1 MAVRPIRF
9 RIAQEA
15 GTMNKR
21 LAVLSLAVLA
31 SLAETGCATWGP
43 TWSEISGA
51 RYNVTTLNR
60 RPAFVQKIDGSSAFV
75 TNPIKI
81 DPGKHE
87 IELSSPQPGWAGG
100 GPLRTMTLNV
110 EPCTR
115 YYINAQFENPVQ
127 PDWQPVIDY
136 TEPIAGCKVVV
147 ATK

>member
-1 MAVRPIRF
+1 
-9 RIAQEA
+9 
-15 GTMNKR
+15 MNKR

-115 YYINAQFENPVQ
+115 YYLVAVRDNRLDSDFTVRVDYEEPVG
-127 PDWQPVIDY
+127 
-136 TEPIAGCKVVV
+136 GCTPPPAKG
-147 ATK
+147 